1 MNDNI
6 NEMAKKYK
14 EEMMRLY
21 SRSAYSNQHKPAVQ
35 SAPKPTVRKS
45 GSIPEKTVAS
55 ASAEQVK
62 QTSAAPPPFTAA
74 NKNKKENSSK
84 FESPDAILA
93 RELESVDAVP
103 AMADISD
110 MPQFDPNENSSGRLP
125 ENTPDDEHEQ
135 GNYDFSPNENSPADE
150 DFQVLYDE
158 SEPKSAAPMTAKGYL
173 EVEVTAA
180 NSAIPIPKATVIVT
194 QQRGDE
200 NLLIKML
207 TTNMNG
213 DTETIEL
220 PAPDIAYS
228 ESPDPDAKPF
238 AEYRISVAARGFYTV
253 PEITVPIFAGVKSI
267 QPITMIPLAKY
278 QAEGSFFPA
287 AADH

>member
-6 NEMAKKYK
+6 NELAKKYK

-21 SRSAYSNQHKPAVQ
+21 SRSASSNQRTSAVQ
-35 SAPKPTVRKS
+35 SAPKPAVQKS
-45 GSIPEKTVAS
+45 SPMPEKAMVS
-55 ASAEQVK
+55 ASVEQAK

-93 RELESVDAVP
+93 RELGTDDAVP

-110 MPQFDPNENSSGRLP
+110 MPQPDLNENSSGRLP

-135 GNYDFSPNENSPADE
+135 GNYDFSPDENSPADE

-158 SEPKSAAPMTAKGYL
+158 GEPQPAAPMTSKGYL

-213 DTETIEL
+213 NTETIEL

-253 PEITVPIFAGVKSI
+253 PEITVPIFATVKSI
-267 QPITMIPLAKY
+267 QPVTMIPLAQY
-278 QAEGSFFPA
+278 QAEGSISPA